1 MGHSQADKAASH
13 DAILEVAAKR
23 FRELGI
29 DGIGVA
35 DVMREAGLT
44 VGGFYKHFESR
55 EELVAE
61 ALAAAFKDLDVWEDN
76 ADDLAASIRGY
87 LSTQHRD
94 NPGSGCAMGALLGDV
109 GRGSEAIRDIY
120 TKRITRNL
128 EFFQERMA
136 DQQPAERRAK
146 ALAILCSMLGAIGL
160 SRAVNNP
167 VLSNEILSTVA
178 RHLIAQLPKDTNR
191 G

>member
-55 EELVAE
+55 EELVGE
-61 ALAAAFKDLDVWEDN
+61 ALAAAFKDLDVWEEN
-76 ADDLAASIRGY
+76 ANDLAASIRGY
-87 LSTQHRD
+87 LSNQHRD
-94 NPGSGCAMGALLGDV
+94 DPGNGCAMGALLGDV
-109 GRGSEAIRDIY
+109 GRSSEAIRDIY
-120 TKRITRNL
+120 TK
-128 EFFQERMA
+128 
-136 DQQPAERRAK
+136 
-146 ALAILCSMLGAIGL
+146 
-160 SRAVNNP
+160 
-167 VLSNEILSTVA
+167 
-178 RHLIAQLPKDTNR
+178 
-191 G
+191 

>member
-94 NPGSGCAMGALLGDV
+94 DPGSGCAMGALLGDV

-128 EFFQERMA
+128 EFFHERMA
-136 DQQPAERRAK
+136 DQPPAERRAK